1 MDKVNKL
8 IKDLFQCG
16 TSEKRAVLAAL
27 ISINGYEQG
36 IIDYYAYYYG
46 GNYNWTIDDVIEDFY
61 N

>member
-8 IKDLFQCG
+8 IKDLSQWS

-27 ISINGYEQG
+27 MSINGHEQG